1 MGTRGME
8 VHGIVADEKKTDG
21 KKKFFDEFREFISRG
36 NVMDLAVGMIIG
48 SAFTAIVNSLVNDV
62 VMPLISLLIG
72 GISFDQWNIALGS
85 GKNAPVLGLG
95 NFIAAVIDF
104 ILIAFVIFL
113 LVKGI
118 NSLHHTKKEEAP
130 APETK
135 VCPYC
140 LSEIPAG
147 ATRCPHCTSELVEEN
162 EA

>member
-1 MGTRGME
+1 ME

-72 GISFDQWNIALGS
+72 GISFNQWNITMGS
-85 GKNAPVLGLG
+85 GENAPVLGLG

-104 ILIAFVIFL
+104 LLIAFVIFM
-113 LVKGI
+113 LVRGI
-118 NSLHHTKKEEAP
+118 NKLHRLKKEEAKP
-130 APETK
+130 EPETK
-135 VCPYC
+135 ICPYC

-147 ATRCPHCTSELVEEN
+147 ATRCPHCTSELKEEK